1 MNDPSAIFGA
11 RNKNKIESPE
21 IKLKIVRKTIN
32 HFSSIHTEPDQQHLS
47 HKKYINS
54 DFKSRKISALECM
67 KEFHLGDEK
76 I

>member
-1 MNDPSAIFGA
+1 
-11 RNKNKIESPE
+11 
-21 IKLKIVRKTIN
+21 VRKTIN
-32 HFSSIHTEPDQQHLS
+32 HFFSFHTEPDQQHLS

-76 I
+76 KIKPENQRKKLLE